1 MTTNTPEDEA
11 LDALAR
17 KIFPDRLSLAEHL
30 RAQAGKS
37 IVLTNGCFDL
47 LHPGHVTYLAR
58 ARALGD
64 CLVVALN
71 SDRSVRAIKGPDRP
85 LNAVEDRALVLAAR
99 SSVDYITFFDEDTP
113 VKTIEVIKPDVHCK
127 GGDYRPED
135 LPEASTVQALGGRIV
150 ILPFISGYSTT
161 DLVRRIHGT

>member
-1 MTTNTPEDEA
+1 M
-11 LDALAR
+11 
-17 KIFPDRLSLAEHL
+17 AEQLHAKPG
-30 RAQAGKS
+30 RS

-71 SDRSVRAIKGPDRP
+71 SDRSVRALKGPGRP
-85 LNAVEDRALVLAAR
+85 LNAVEDRALVLSALFA
-99 SSVDYITFFDEDTP
+99 VDYVTFFDEDTP
-113 VKTIEVIKPDVHCK
+113 VQTIEAIQPAVHCK

-135 LPEASTVQALGGRIV
+135 LPEAATVQAVGGRVV

-161 DLVRRIHGT
+161 DLVRRMHGP